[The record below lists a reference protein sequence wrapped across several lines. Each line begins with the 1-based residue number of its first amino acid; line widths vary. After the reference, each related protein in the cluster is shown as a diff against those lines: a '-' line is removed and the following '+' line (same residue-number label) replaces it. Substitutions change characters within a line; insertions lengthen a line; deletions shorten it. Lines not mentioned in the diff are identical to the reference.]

1 MNTSRRLVASAL
13 TFGLGLTFWGC
24 STDTIQNQPVPGFIP
39 NPAVPVAPGVT
50 GISFPL
56 FDTTTFQLPI
66 PNDILRNNGVADP
79 TKRGLVDF
87 PNVAPFLS
95 EPFASME
102 TIRGF
107 STTGNII
114 IPFSGRIDAAS
125 VTPQSLLL
133 VEGASSTISP
143 EPSGSNATIPYRVVV
158 RNAEPS
164 TTGNSTIVMTPLRP
178 LKPAT
183 NYYVTM
189 TTAIRGNGRSIG
201 TAPVMQASK
210 QTSPLT
216 DPQGNNNIFPVPQD
230 TALTLEGL
238 RVGFQPFWARAES
251 ILGTG
256 RENIPIV
263 FRFGTEPELAA
274 MAGLRVRAIGNPN
287 ANPPI
292 ASDVVPFV
300 PPSANPPVPPQAAN
314 ASPFRFVASLADLAN
329 GGNPDFTVRPQV
341 TVAQL
346 STAQLTPIVG
356 PGLDAAVFGV
366 LGGQNVSVDAFYTAN
381 TALGPNNLNLST
393 VPHNNVLAI
402 FTGAVT
408 LRNYM
413 QSHGTA
419 GLFWDGEGFPG
430 LPPIADSTNP
440 GPILPHPF
448 LVVAPTSVLQGFAQN
463 PPPPNKVVIYQHGV
477 GRSKDDV
484 FLIANELCGAGFTV
498 IAIDLPYHGGGTFGA
513 NPLAAG
519 LPPGVTPEQAFFNL
533 GNPRAARDNFRQSV
547 INLNYLTQVI
557 AFGQAVKL
565 PLPPPLGNGIVQLP
579 VLNTG
584 APGVPT
590 IHFVGHSL
598 GGLVGGVYTAN
609 EFYSQRAVLSA
620 AGGRLTSTLL
630 NSGTR
635 GPAVLA
641 QLAQNNLTPG
651 SQGFDLFW
659 LAAQTVLDDGDA
671 INYAAPALEGIL
683 KPSTALASRVLHQE
697 MIADNTIPNSSSR
710 DLATAFAYDSNAIGF
725 NAAKPSPYR
734 HVQTVV
740 EIVSTLVA
748 VPAPYV
754 DPFAAG
760 LSQFTPAGHEA
771 LLGVGASP
779 AVVASLRAQITT
791 FFTSA
796 VPTIQQ
802 Q

>member
-13 TFGLGLTFWGC
+13 TFGLGLTLWGC
-24 STDTIQNQPVPGFIP
+24 STDTITDQPVPGFVP

-56 FDTTTFQLPI
+56 FDTTTFQLPL
-66 PNDILRNNGVADP
+66 PNDILRNTGAVDP
-79 TKRGLVDF
+79 TKKGLVDF

-95 EPFASME
+95 EPFTSME

-143 EPSGSNATIPYRVVV
+143 EPSGTNATIPYTVVV
-158 RNAEPS
+158 RNPEPS

-201 TAPVMQASK
+201 TAPAMQASK

-238 RVGFQPFWARAES
+238 RVGFQPFWQRAES

-274 MAGLRVRAIGNPN
+274 LAGLRVRAIGNPN

-292 ASDVVPFV
+292 PSDVVAFV
-300 PPSANPPVPPQAAN
+300 PPNPNPQAAN
-314 ASPFRFVASLADLAN
+314 ASPFRFVAALADL
-329 GGNPDFTVRPQV
+329 GNTDPTVRPQV

-346 STAQLTPIVG
+346 SEAQLTPLVG
-356 PGLDAAVFGV
+356 GLAPTVAAI
-366 LGGQNVSVDAFYTAN
+366 LGNPAVSVDAFYTN
-381 TALGPNNLNLST
+381 STDLGPNHLNLSA
-393 VPHNNVLAI
+393 VPHQNVLAI

-413 QSHGTA
+413 QSHGAA
-419 GLFWDGEGFPG
+419 GLFWDGEGFSPT

-448 LVVAPTSVLQGFAQN
+448 LVIAPVSVLNSLAQN

-477 GRSKDDV
+477 GRSKDDA
-484 FLIANELCGAGFTV
+484 FLIANELCGQGFTV
-498 IAIDLPYHGGGTFGA
+498 VAIDLPFHGGGTFGA
-513 NPLAAG
+513 NPLAQA
-519 LPPGVTPEQAFFNL
+519 LPPGVTAETAFFNL

-547 INLNYLTQVI
+547 VNLHYLTQVI

-565 PLPPPLGNGIVQLP
+565 PLPPPLGNGALQLP

-590 IHFVGHSL
+590 IHFLGHSL
-598 GGLVGGVYTAN
+598 GALVGGVYTATD
-609 EFYSQRAVLSA
+609 FYNLRAVLSSG
-620 AGGRLTSTLL
+620 GGRLTQTLL

-671 INYAAPALEGIL
+671 INYAAPGLEGIL
-683 KPSTALASRVLHQE
+683 KPSTALASRVLQQE
-697 MIADNTIPNSSSR
+697 MIGDNTIPNSSTR
-710 DLATAFAYDSNAIGF
+710 DLATAYSYDSNAFGF
-725 NAAKPSPYR
+725 NPAKPTPYR
-734 HVQTVV
+734 HVQTVLQEV
-740 EIVSTLVA
+740 ATLIPIA
-748 VPAPYV
+748 APYV
-754 DPFAAG
+754 DVFASG
-760 LSQFTPAGHEA
+760 LSQFQPGGHES
-771 LLGVGASP
+771 LLGIGASP
-779 AVVASLRAQITT
+779 AVIASLRAQITT
-791 FFTSA
+791 FFSSA
-796 VPTIQQ
+796 TPTIQAGQ
-802 Q
+802 

>member
-24 STDTIQNQPVPGFIP
+24 STDTITNQPVPPFVP
-39 NPAVPVAPGVT
+39 NPAVTGGA

-66 PNDILRNNGVADP
+66 PNDVLRNPGTVDP

-87 PNVAPFLS
+87 PNVPTFAVEPFLS
-95 EPFASME
+95 LE
-102 TIRGF
+102 TVRGF

-143 EPSGSNATIPYRVVV
+143 EPAGTNATIPYKLVV

-183 NYYVTM
+183 NYYITM
-189 TTAIRGNGRSIG
+189 TTAIQGNGRSIG
-201 TAPVMQASK
+201 TAPFMQASK
-210 QTSPLT
+210 QTTPLT
-216 DPQGNNNIFPVPQD
+216 DAQGNNNIFPVPQD
-230 TALTLEGL
+230 SALTLEGL
-238 RVGFQPFWARAES
+238 RANFQPFWARAES

-263 FRFGTEPELAA
+263 VRFGTEPALAA

-287 ANPPI
+287 ANPPL
-292 ASDVVPFV
+292 ASDVAQFV
-300 PPSANPPVPPQAAN
+300 PGQLANT
-314 ASPFRFVASLADLAN
+314 SPFRFVASLADLAN
-329 GGNPDFTVRPQV
+329 GGNTDNTVRPQQ

-346 STAQLTPIVG
+346 SNAQILPLVGNSQPTANVVTS
-356 PGLDAAVFGV
+356 V
-366 LGGQNVSVDAFYTAN
+366 LGQPNVSVDAFYTAS
-381 TALGPNNLNLST
+381 TDLGPNHLNLSA
-393 VPHNNVLAI
+393 VPHQNVLAV

-413 QSHGTA
+413 QSHA
-419 GLFWDGEGFPG
+419 NGLFWDGEGFPG

-448 LVVAPTSVLQGFAQN
+448 LVVAPISTLNALSQN

-498 IAIDLPYHGGGTFGA
+498 VAIDLPFHGGGTFGA
-513 NPLAAG
+513 SPLAAA
-519 LPPGVTPEQAFFNL
+519 LPPNVTPEQAFFNL
-533 GNPRAARDNFRQSV
+533 SNPRAARDNFRQSV
-547 INLNYLTQVI
+547 IDLNYLTQVI

-565 PLPPPLGNGIVQLP
+565 PIPPPNGNGVLQLP

-584 APGVPT
+584 APGVAT

-598 GGLVGGVYTAN
+598 GALVGGTYTAT

-620 AGGRLTSTLL
+620 GGGRLTQTLL

-641 QLAQNNLTPG
+641 QLAANNLTPR

-659 LAAQTVLDDGDA
+659 LAAQTVLDDGDP

-683 KPSTALASRVLHQE
+683 KPSAALASRVLQQE
-697 MIADNTIPNSSSR
+697 MIDDNTIPNSSSR

-734 HVQTVV
+734 HVQVV
-740 EIVSTLVA
+740 VQAVATLVA

-754 DPFAAG
+754 DVFASG
-760 LSQFTPAGHEA
+760 LSQFQPAGHEA
-771 LLGVGASP
+771 LLGIGASP

-791 FFTSA
+791 FFSSA
-796 VPTIQQ
+796 TPTIQQ